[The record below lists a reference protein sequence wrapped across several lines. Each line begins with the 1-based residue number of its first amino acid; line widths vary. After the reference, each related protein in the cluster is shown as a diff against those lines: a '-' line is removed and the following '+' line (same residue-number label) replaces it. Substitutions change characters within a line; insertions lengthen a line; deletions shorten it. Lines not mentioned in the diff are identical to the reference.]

1 MWQSLRRLVSRSY
14 GYLLIKT
21 HLRSVKDRLAEV
33 CHLGYDISNDSVD
46 AASHE
51 VKASLMYIH
60 DDPVTVERARFG
72 AKLT

>member
-1 MWQSLRRLVSRSY
+1 M
-14 GYLLIKT
+14 
-21 HLRSVKDRLAEV
+21 

-60 DDPVTVERARFG
+60 DDPITVERVREQRVSRVKFWDDCL
-72 AKLT
+72 AKAVSGMR